1 MLKDA
6 KVDQLIVLVD
16 DLDRCLPKTAIETL
30 EAIRLF
36 IFTPKT
42 AFVVAADEAMI
53 EYSVREHFPDLPD
66 TTGPQ
71 SYARAYL
78 EKLIQVPFR
87 IPALG
92 QTETRIY
99 VTLLLIGAELSE
111 DDPSFDLLLATA
123 KSHLT
128 KPWLGGT
135 LNNEG
140 VRTALGAEKAKEE
153 KIQNAL
159 LISEQIGPILAAGTR
174 GNPRQVKR
182 FLNTL
187 LLRQASAQ
195 ARGFG
200 DVVKLPVLAKLMLA
214 ERFNPRVFDQIATIS
229 AASQDGT
236 CPELMIL
243 ENIVQASAKE
253 STPEEENTTSASE
266 GKKQAKRNQDNERQ
280 QSAVAKEWI
289 SSESTQEWARLR
301 PPLAKLDLRPY
312 LFVAKDRKDYFG
324 AITLLGQI
332 AAIAEKLLGPKIS
345 VQKEEPSLRQ
355 LALPEA
361 AQVFD
366 SLRSLIVATDS
377 FKTSPKGTDGMEV
390 LVRAQPQLQN
400 NLLDF
405 LESLPADRL
414 GAWACTGWNNAIK
427 EPSSVERYRKMQEVW
442 TTAGSKELRVIAAAR
457 LQIRPE
463 GGR

>member
-1 MLKDA
+1 L
-6 KVDQLIVLVD
+6 
-16 DLDRCLPKTAIETL
+16 
-30 EAIRLF
+30 
-36 IFTPKT
+36 
-42 AFVVAADEAMI
+42 
-53 EYSVREHFPDLPD
+53 
-66 TTGPQ
+66 
-71 SYARAYL
+71 
-78 EKLIQVPFR
+78 
-87 IPALG
+87 
-92 QTETRIY
+92 
-99 VTLLLIGAELSE
+99 AE
-111 DDPSFDLLLATA
+111 A

-128 KPWLGGT
+128 RPWLGGT
-135 LNNEG
+135 LNTES
-140 VRTALGAEKAKEE
+140 VRTALGAEKTKEE

-200 DVVKLPVLAKLMLA
+200 DDVKLPVLAKLMLA
-214 ERFNPRVFDQIATIS
+214 ERFNSRVFDQIATIS
-229 AASQDGT
+229 AGSAHGT
-236 CPELMIL
+236 CQELMIL
-243 ENIVQASAKE
+243 ENLVRAKAKGIA
-253 STPEEENTTSASE
+253 PEENREAAASE
-266 GKKQAKRNQDNERQ
+266 GKRQVKRGQENETQ
-280 QSAVAKEWI
+280 QSTIAKEWVT
-289 SSESTQEWARLR
+289 SESAQEWARLR

-324 AITLLGQI
+324 TITLLGQI
-332 AAIAEKLLGPKIS
+332 AAIAEKLLGPKIA

-377 FKTSPKGTDGMEV
+377 FKTSPKGADGMEV

-400 NLLDF
+400 SLLDF

-414 GAWACTGWNNAIK
+414 GAWVGVRHATVIPPPSGFASQSRMSFCAASHERRSSDFRIILPCNVPSTARGHWQFRCLRPVNLQSFVCRRKSVNIQFSTSCF
-427 EPSSVERYRKMQEVW
+427 EP
-442 TTAGSKELRVIAAAR
+442 
-457 LQIRPE
+457 
-463 GGR
+463 